1 MKTKIA
7 IVGYGNVG
15 KSIEKLAVKSEDFE
29 VVGIFSR
36 RNGTTSPFGTNVY
49 LQSTLLDAGF
59 SGKIDVALLAVGS
72 AFDLID
78 TAKKVGVRYNFVD
91 CFDTHAKMREYLKDM
106 NLICRACETLALVGC
121 GWDPGLFS
129 LERALLF
136 AVVPNS
142 IPQTFWGKGVSQGHS
157 EAIRNLDGVK
167 YATQYT
173 IPIESAVQA
182 AKEER
187 VDFLPSEKH
196 LRECFVVLDCSKYFG
211 KETVSDE
218 EKRRLECQI
227 REQIENM
234 PNYFADYQTTV
245 HFVSEEEYLKN
256 HVKAYHAG
264 EVIACSRDGAKS
276 VAEFSL
282 KLDSNPDF
290 TANVMLACAKANHR
304 MWRAGETGAKTLLDV
319 PVKYLLDG
327 DGVDY
332 V

>member
-15 KSIEKLAVKSEDFE
+15 KSIEKLAVKSKDFE
-29 VVGIFSR
+29 IVGIFSR
-36 RNGTTSPFGTNVY
+36 RNDIVSPFGTNVY
-49 LQSTLLDAGF
+49 LQSTLLDAEF
-59 SGKIDVALLAVGS
+59 SKKIDVALLAVGS
-72 AFDLID
+72 AFDLVD
-78 TAKKVGVRYNFVD
+78 TAKRLAVRYNIVD
-91 CFDTHAKMREYLKDM
+91 SFDTHAKMREYKRDLD
-106 NLICRACETLALVGC
+106 LICKTCETLALVGC

-129 LERALLF
+129 LERALIS

-182 AKEER
+182 AKEGR

-196 LRECFVVLDCSKYFG
+196 LRECFVVLDYLKYFD
-211 KETVSDE
+211 KDDVSEE
-218 EKRRLECQI
+218 EKRQLEHRIC
-227 REQIENM
+227 EQIENM

-245 HFVSEEEYLKN
+245 HFVDEEEYNKN

-264 EVIACSRDGAKS
+264 EVLACSREGAKS

-290 TANVMLACAKANHR
+290 TAGVMLAYAKASR
-304 MWRAGETGAKTLLDV
+304 KLFDEGWTGAKTILDV
-319 PVKYLLDG
+319 PVKYLVSDG
-327 DGVDY
+327 IEY